1 MNHPE
6 RKSKADQKHQ
16 TKLLNIFFECE
27 ENIFKLQTIADASED
42 DELKKLSDEVLLHLD
57 PVYDHICRNKRAR

>member
-16 TKLLNIFFECE
+16 TKLLSIFFECE
-27 ENIFKLQTIADASED
+27 ENIFKLQTIAEDSQDA
-42 DELKKLSDEVLLHLD
+42 ELKKLSDEVLVHLD
-57 PVYDHICRNKRAR
+57 SVYDHICRNKPSK